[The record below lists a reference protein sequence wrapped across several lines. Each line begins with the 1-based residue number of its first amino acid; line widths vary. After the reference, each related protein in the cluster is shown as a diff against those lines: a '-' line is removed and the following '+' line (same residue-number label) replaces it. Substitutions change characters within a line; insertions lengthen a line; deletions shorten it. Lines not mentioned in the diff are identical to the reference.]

1 MIKAIKCVMLFSALF
16 AAPFSASAQKP
27 EESVL
32 VLEAVA
38 PVFPTII
45 ISAVE
50 RGRMTVEVIVGE
62 DGQVKS
68 IGEVKA
74 PALLRRTLTAVARK
88 WRFIRV
94 EKGSGVR
101 KIELVFVLTMVSS
114 DAKSEDLFPVFR
126 PPYEVETKV
135 RAPIVSKDQITNL
148 KVLPSSK
155 NLRERRDK

>member
-1 MIKAIKCVMLFSALF
+1 MRKSIKFVILLSALF
-16 AAPFSASAQKP
+16 AAFVNANAQKP

-50 RGRMTVEVIVGE
+50 RGRTTVEVIVGE
-62 DGQVKS
+62 HGQVES

-74 PALLRRTLTAVARK
+74 PAILRRTLSAAARK
-88 WRFIRV
+88 WRFAPV

-114 DAKSEDLFPVFR
+114 DAKSEELFPVFR
-126 PPYEVETKV
+126 PPYEVEIKV
-135 RAPIVSKDQITNL
+135 RAPIVSRDQTDN
-148 KVLPSSK
+148 
-155 NLRERRDK
+155 

>member
-1 MIKAIKCVMLFSALF
+1 MRKSIKFVILSSALF
-16 AAPFSASAQKP
+16 AAFVNANAQKP

-50 RGRMTVEVIVGE
+50 RGRTTVEVIVGE
-62 DGQVKS
+62 HGQVES

-74 PALLRRTLTAVARK
+74 PAILRRTLSAAARK
-88 WRFIRV
+88 WRFVPV
-94 EKGSGVR
+94 EEGSGVR

-114 DAKSEDLFPVFR
+114 DAKSEELFPVFR

-135 RAPIVSKDQITNL
+135 RAPIVSKDQTDN
-148 KVLPSSK
+148 
-155 NLRERRDK
+155 